1 MAALYSVANIMKIP
15 YMVTADGE
23 SISMIIRLALD
34 ISNAA
39 GPLYPAAAVLIGA
52 IGAFITG
59 TNLGSNQ
66 LFAHM
71 HIVASEN
78 LGINTIMTFACN
90 NGGGSLGNMICPNNV
105 TAACAT
111 VGLMGEESKVMKRV
125 ALMFLICCALYMV
138 IGTLYVYVLL
148 PNVDVN
154 TVHLLSS
161 MG

>member
-1 MAALYSVANIMKIP
+1 
-15 YMVTADGE
+15 
-23 SISMIIRLALD
+23 MIIRLALD

-59 TNLGSNQ
+59 TNLGANQ
-66 LFAHM
+66 LFANM
-71 HIVASEN
+71 HVAAAEN
-78 LGINTIMTFACN
+78 LSINKIMTFACN
-90 NGGGSLGNMICPNNV
+90 NAGGSLGNMICPNNV

-111 VGLMGEESKVMKRV
+111 VGMMGQESKVMKRV
-125 ALMFLICCALYMV
+125 AVMFLICVVLYML
-138 IGTLYVYVLL
+138 IGTLYTYVLF

-154 TVHLLSS
+154 TLHLLSA